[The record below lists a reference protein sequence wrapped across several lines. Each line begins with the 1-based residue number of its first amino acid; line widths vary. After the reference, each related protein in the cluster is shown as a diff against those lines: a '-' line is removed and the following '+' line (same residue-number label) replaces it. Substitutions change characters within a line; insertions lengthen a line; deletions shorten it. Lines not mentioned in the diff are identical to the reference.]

1 MPILEKLAQPGQAR
15 HWTDSIPLEFHYTAG
30 VAGEEFR
37 RELRDNGR
45 FLVSKC
51 SKCKSTYIPA
61 RMYCPSCFIEM
72 TDQFPIDKPGYVYSF
87 TSVHRDRSGAD
98 TESPITV
105 GLVKFEGVK
114 GGIVHLLDVDD
125 SVRVSFGM
133 KVVPSFKNSS
143 ERTGAITDILAF
155 KPVSTG
161 SSKVTLDT
169 GTADRQ
175 AAGTRD
181 HQARSVLHSIEE
193 SGYPIEEDEMTVS
206 ALRNKIGKGELLTR
220 EEDRLLHRLGDKARE
235 WRKAVKSSAET
246 ETRDTL
252 AGERRSP
259 SGKEPAR
266 LQGRWP
272 GVH

>member
-1 MPILEKLAQPGQAR
+1 MPILEKLAQPSQAR

-72 TDQFPIDKPGYVYSF
+72 KDQFPIDKPGYVYSF
-87 TSVHRDRSGAD
+87 TSVNRDRAGAD
-98 TESPITV
+98 TDSPRTV
-105 GLVKFEGVK
+105 GLVKFEGIK

-125 SVRVSFGM
+125 PDRVSIGM
-133 KVVPSFKNSS
+133 KVTPSLKNSP

-161 SSKVTLDT
+161 LSKVTKVT
-169 GTADRQ
+169 IVGGAVERGGVGTSD
-175 AAGTRD
+175 D
-181 HQARSVLHSIEE
+181 QARSLLHSIEE
-193 SGYPIEEDEMTVS
+193 SGYPIEEDEMTIS
-206 ALRNKIGKGELLTR
+206 ALRSKIGKGELLTR

-235 WRKAVKSSAET
+235 WRKAVKSSSET
-246 ETRDTL
+246 EPGDTL
-252 AGERRSP
+252 
-259 SGKEPAR
+259 SG
-266 LQGRWP
+266 
-272 GVH
+272 

>member
-72 TDQFPIDKPGYVYSF
+72 KDQFPIDKPGYVYSF
-87 TSVHRDRSGAD
+87 TSVNRDRSGVD
-98 TESPITV
+98 TELPVTV
-105 GLVKFEGVK
+105 GLVKFEGIK

-125 SVRVSFGM
+125 LDGVSIGM
-133 KVVPSFKNSS
+133 KVTPSLKNSS

-155 KPVSTG
+155 KLVSTG
-161 SSKVTLDT
+161 PSKVTADD
-169 GTADRQ
+169 GTVERQ
-175 AAGTRD
+175 AEGTRD
-181 HQARSVLHSIEE
+181 DQAKSLLHSIEE
-193 SGYPIEEDEMTVS
+193 SGYPIEEDEMTIS

-246 ETRDTL
+246 EPTDTL
-252 AGERRSP
+252 
-259 SGKEPAR
+259 SG
-266 LQGRWP
+266 
-272 GVH
+272 

>member
-72 TDQFPIDKPGYVYSF
+72 KDQFPIDKTGYVYSF

-98 TESPITV
+98 TELPITV

-114 GGIVHLLDVDD
+114 GGIVQLLDVYD
-125 SVRVSFGM
+125 S
-133 KVVPSFKNSS
+133 
-143 ERTGAITDILAF
+143 
-155 KPVSTG
+155 
-161 SSKVTLDT
+161 
-169 GTADRQ
+169 
-175 AAGTRD
+175 
-181 HQARSVLHSIEE
+181 
-193 SGYPIEEDEMTVS
+193 
-206 ALRNKIGKGELLTR
+206 
-220 EEDRLLHRLGDKARE
+220 DRLSSGTKCTCCLEKLYARND
-235 WRKAVKSSAET
+235 A
-246 ETRDTL
+246 
-252 AGERRSP
+252 
-259 SGKEPAR
+259 
-266 LQGRWP
+266 
-272 GVH
+272 

>member
-1 MPILEKLAQPGQAR
+1 MPILEKLAQPSQAR

-72 TDQFPIDKPGYVYSF
+72 KDQFPIDKPGYVYSF
-87 TSVHRDRSGAD
+87 TSVNRDRSGAD
-98 TESPITV
+98 TELPVTV

-125 SVRVSFGM
+125 PDGVSIGM
-133 KVVPSFKNSS
+133 KVTPSLKNAS

-161 SSKVTLDT
+161 PSKM
-169 GTADRQ
+169 TAEVER
-175 AAGTRD
+175 AERWEVGAGEN
-181 HQARSVLHSIEE
+181 QARSLLHSIEE
-193 SGYPIEEDEMTVS
+193 SGYPIEEDEMTIS
-206 ALRNKIGKGELLTR
+206 TLRNKIGKGELLTR
-220 EEDRLLHRLGDKARE
+220 EEDGLLHRLGDKARE
-235 WRKAVKSSAET
+235 WRKAVKSSSET
-246 ETRDTL
+246 EPTDTL
-252 AGERRSP
+252 
-259 SGKEPAR
+259 SG
-266 LQGRWP
+266 
-272 GVH
+272 